1 MKYAVITGNVVSNI
15 VVADSPL
22 DQNWKPAGS
31 ARIGWA
37 WDGSI
42 YTPPMMGLGARKTEK
57 LEELRLLVIKKSG
70 GGVVSGGRSV
80 GSDDEAVARITSSL
94 SVMGRNP
101 TEEIDFLFQ
110 NGLGVAKKPDLEAM
124 QDAIWAL
131 RKLVSANHKAHYV
144 AIEALLTEQGVIDY
158 DITTGWPS

>member
-1 MKYAVITGNVVSNI
+1 MKYTVMTGNVVSNI

-22 DQNWKPAGS
+22 DPSWQAAGN
-31 ARIGWA
+31 AKIGWA

-57 LEELRLLVIKKSG
+57 LEELGSMAKEKSDG
-70 GGVVSGGRSV
+70 GIVSGGRSV
-80 GSDDEAVARITSSL
+80 GSDDDAVARITSSL

-110 NGLGVAKKPDLEAM
+110 NGWGVAKKPDLEAM

-131 RKLVSANHKAHYV
+131 RKSVSANHRAHYV
-144 AIEALLTEQGVIDY
+144 AIDALLTEQGVMDY
-158 DITTGWPS
+158 DIGTGWPS